1 MVTRLTNYTKQF
13 WILLSTDDMDT
24 LGSHNGDEA
33 IVIDQDK
40 RYVFDEE
47 NQTWR
52 QIPMSGSG
60 GGGGGGGGAVLIASG
75 TFTGDGA
82 APSQI
87 PVGKKMPKTDFI
99 FNVWV
104 DNGTEITPPNG
115 TNRTY
120 VWVQIPVQK
129 RFGEYDLSTDGQKF
143 MISKLAY
150 PTVNTS
156 TGVTTERTPEYD
168 RTSAGGFVRFTTAV
182 VENLSHL
189 QIKRSTEGFSVL
201 FQKGND
207 YTTASGVTYNWE
219 LLYFGSTPQ
228 TDIVEVA

>member
-1 MVTRLTNYTKQF
+1 MANYIASDTDLTAVANAIRTK
-13 WILLSTDDMDT
+13 SG
-24 LGSHNGDEA
+24 GSSQLTFPSGFVSEIQA
-33 IVIDQDK
+33 I
-40 RYVFDEE
+40 
-47 NQTWR
+47 
-52 QIPMSGSG
+52 PSG
-60 GGGGGGGGAVLIASG
+60 GGGVQTIASG

-82 APSQI
+82 VPSQI

-129 RFGEYDLSTDGQKF
+129 RFGEYDLSTNGKKF
-143 MISKLAY
+143 VISKLAY

-156 TGVTTERTPEYD
+156 TGVTTERKPNYGGQTN
-168 RTSAGGFVRFTTAV
+168 AGGFVRWTTTAA
-182 VENLSHL
+182 ETLSSL
-189 QIKRSTEGFSVL
+189 QIVRSTEGFSVWWE
-201 FQKGND
+201 KGND

-219 LLYFGSTPQ
+219 LLYIGNDPSN
-228 TDIVEVA
+228 DIVEVP